1 MMNKPERHIFVCTS
15 SRPTGQ
21 QKGMCLSK
29 DGVGVMMKFMEEIT
43 DRDLGGSVF
52 ISNTGCFGLCGQ
64 GPVVV
69 VYPDNVWYKNVAV
82 EDVAEIMERHIE
94 GDAPVA
100 RLLI

>member
-1 MMNKPERHIFVCTS
+1 MNKPERHIFVCTS

-29 DGVGVMMKFMEEIT
+29 DGVEVMLKFMEEIA

-52 ISNTGCFGLCGQ
+52 ISNTGCFGLCDK

-69 VYPDNVWYKNVAV
+69 VYPDNVWYQHVSPDDV
-82 EDVAEIMERHIE
+82 EEIIEQHIE
-94 GDAPVA
+94 GDEPVT